1 MFCRLTRYGIPA
13 WAWTCVWFS
22 STMTSTFCPAGAV
35 EVLEVAVVED
45 VEFVGIED
53 VVGVGVAV
61 DVVEVAVVS
70 GGRSWLMS

>member
-1 MFCRLTRYGIPA
+1 
-13 WAWTCVWFS
+13 
-22 STMTSTFCPAGAV
+22 MTSTFCPAGAV